1 MDNKLDDQF
10 LLIPASIEDK
20 NQTSDEKMKKY
31 ESALDKIKRII
42 KQVLFQNKNY
52 SPEKIYSTKDQEYTT
67 VVPSNNKAP
76 PPEVGNSTKMV
87 TCGLSK
93 MR

>member
-1 MDNKLDDQF
+1 MDYQLILIKYLIDDN
-10 LLIPASIEDK
+10 
-20 NQTSDEKMKKY
+20 NQNSDEKMKKY